1 LISINLLPKTLRK
14 RVEPGWWRLIAI
26 AIPVVVLGVILGLQ
40 LGLNNQISGL
50 TSQRDQLDTEV
61 KALQKYVDG
70 NTALIAQQK
79 ELEVTTAIKAQ
90 LDQARVKWS
99 EQIGTFVR
107 KIPASTT
114 RPNSPAVSLKS
125 LTVKHLNP
133 AESQSKAATGAYD
146 KKIISTEFTLTGEA
160 ESYADITKYITA
172 FEQDPK
178 FGIEFGGS
186 TRSATTTAS
195 GEGGSTNSGGT
206 ETARYSFNATVG
218 VVSDTPIAPPATTP
232 GTTTPATTPGTTPGA
247 TQPAPTGGSNA
258 R

>member
-50 TSQRDQLDTEV
+50 TAQRDQLDTEV
-61 KALQKYVDG
+61 KALQRFVDG

-90 LDQARVKWS
+90 LEQSRVKWS
-99 EQIGTFVR
+99 QQLDTFVR

-114 RPNSPAVSLKS
+114 HPNVPAVSLKS
-125 LTVKHLNP
+125 LTVKHLSP
-133 AESQSKAATGAYD
+133 VESQNKATTGAYD
-146 KKIISTEFTLTGEA
+146 KKPISTEFTLSGEA
-160 ESYADITKYITA
+160 ESYADITKYITV

-186 TRSATTTAS
+186 SRSVTTNVQ
-195 GEGGSTNSGGT
+195 GGP
-206 ETARYSFNATVG
+206 ETARYSFTATVG
-218 VVSDTPIAPPATTP
+218 VVSDTPIAPAVTPTTP
-232 GTTTPATTPGTTPGA
+232 GTTTPGA
-247 TQPAPTGGSNA
+247 TQPAPATGGSNA

>member
-40 LGLNNQISGL
+40 LGLNNQIAGL
-50 TSQRDQLDTEV
+50 TAQRDQLKTETD
-61 KALQKYVDG
+61 ALQKYVDG

-90 LDQARVKWS
+90 LEQARVKWS
-99 EQIGTFVR
+99 EQLTTFVK

-114 RPNSPAVSLKS
+114 HPNVPAVSLKS
-125 LTVKHLNP
+125 LTVKHLTP

-146 KKIISTEFTLTGEA
+146 KKPISTEFTLSGEA
-160 ESYADITKYITA
+160 ETLPDITKYITA
-172 FEQDPK
+172 FEEDPK

-186 TRSATTTAS
+186 SRTTTTVNNGAN
-195 GEGGSTNSGGT
+195 GAGQKEST
-206 ETARYSFNATVG
+206 RYSFTATVG
-218 VVSDTPIAPPATTP
+218 VVSDTPVAVPTP
-232 GTTTPATTPGTTPGA
+232 TTPGA
-247 TQPAPTGGSNA
+247 TPTTPGATTPAPATGGSNA

>member
-1 LISINLLPKTLRK
+1 MISINLLPKTLRK

-61 KALQKYVDG
+61 KALQRYVDG
-70 NTALIAQQK
+70 NAALIAQQK

-90 LDQARVKWS
+90 LEQARVKWS
-99 EQIGTFVR
+99 EQLGTFVR

-114 RPNSPAVSLKS
+114 RPNIPAVSLKS
-125 LTVKHLNP
+125 LTVKHLTP
-133 AESQSKAATGAYD
+133 AESQTKAATGAYD
-146 KKIISTEFTLTGEA
+146 KKPISTEFTLTGEA

-172 FEQDPK
+172 FENDPK
-178 FGIEFGGS
+178 FGIEFTGS
-186 TRSATTTAS
+186 TRSATTTTS
-195 GEGGSTNSGGT
+195 GEFGSANPSGT
-206 ETARYSFNATVG
+206 ESVRYSFNATVG
-218 VVSDTPIAPPATTP
+218 VVSDTPVTPTATPT
-232 GTTTPATTPGTTPGA
+232 TTTPAPASSFQNPTPPGGT
-247 TQPAPTGGSNA
+247 NA

>member
-1 LISINLLPKTLRK
+1 MISINLLPKTLRK

-61 KALQKYVDG
+61 KALQRFVDG

-90 LDQARVKWS
+90 LEQARVKWS
-99 EQIGTFVR
+99 QQLDTFVR
-107 KIPASTT
+107 KIPSSITH
-114 RPNSPAVSLKS
+114 PNIPAVSLKS
-125 LTVKHLNP
+125 LTVKHLSP
-133 AESQSKAATGAYD
+133 TESQSKAATGAYD
-146 KKIISTEFTLTGEA
+146 KKSISTEFTLNGEA

-172 FEQDPK
+172 FEEDPR

-186 TRSATTTAS
+186 TRSAVAA
-195 GEGGSTNSGGT
+195 NAGGT
-206 ETARYSFNATVG
+206 ESARYSFSATVG
-218 VVSDTPIAPPATTP
+218 VVSDTPAVPSTPTTTP
-232 GTTTPATTPGTTPGA
+232 GTTTTTTPRA
-247 TQPAPTGGSNA
+247 TQPAPPAGGANA

>member
-50 TSQRDQLDTEV
+50 TAQRDQLDTEV
-61 KALQKYVDG
+61 KALQRFVDG

-79 ELEVTTAIKAQ
+79 ELEVTTAIKTQ
-90 LDQARVKWS
+90 LEQARVKWS
-99 EQIGTFVR
+99 QQLDTFVR

-114 RPNSPAVSLKS
+114 HPNVPAVSLKS
-125 LTVKHLNP
+125 LSVKHLTP
-133 AESQSKAATGAYD
+133 ADSQSKAATGAYD
-146 KKIISTEFTLTGEA
+146 KKPILTEFTLSGEA
-160 ESYADITKYITA
+160 ESYADITRYINV

-186 TRSATTTAS
+186 SRSSTTT
-195 GEGGSTNSGGT
+195 TSGGP
-206 ETARYSFNATVG
+206 ETARYSFTATVG
-218 VVSDTPIAPPATTP
+218 VVNDTPIAPPAITPTTPGATP
-232 GTTTPATTPGTTPGA
+232 GTTTTPT
-247 TQPAPTGGSNA
+247 TGGSNG

>member
-26 AIPVVVLGVILGLQ
+26 AIPVVVLGVIFGLQ

-50 TSQRDQLDTEV
+50 NAQRDQLKTETD
-61 KALQKYVDG
+61 ALQKYVDG

-90 LDQARVKWS
+90 LEQARVKWS

-107 KIPASTT
+107 KIPASIT
-114 RPNSPAVSLKS
+114 RPTVPAVSLKS
-125 LTVKHLNP
+125 LTVKHLSP
-133 AESQSKAATGAYD
+133 ADSQAKAATGAYD
-146 KKIISTEFTLTGEA
+146 KKPVSTEFTLSGEA
-160 ESYADITKYITA
+160 ESYADITKYITS
-172 FEQDPK
+172 FEEDPK

-186 TRSATTTAS
+186 SRSVTTTSA
-195 GEGGSTNSGGT
+195 GAP

-218 VVSDTPIAPPATTP
+218 VVSDTPTVVPPTTTP
-232 GTTTPATTPGTTPGA
+232 GATPTTTPGA
-247 TQPAPTGGSNA
+247 TQPAPPAGGSNA

>member
-50 TSQRDQLDTEV
+50 TAQRDQLDTEV
-61 KALQKYVDG
+61 RALQRFVDG

-90 LDQARVKWS
+90 LEQARVKWS
-99 EQIGTFVR
+99 EQLSTFVK
-107 KIPASTT
+107 KIPASIT
-114 RPNSPAVSLKS
+114 RPNVPAVSLKS
-125 LTVKHLNP
+125 LSVKHLNP

-146 KKIISTEFTLTGEA
+146 KKSISTEFTLTGEA
-160 ESYADITKYITA
+160 ESYADITKYISV

-186 TRSATTTAS
+186 SRSAITSNA
-195 GEGGSTNSGGT
+195 GGL
-206 ETARYSFNATVG
+206 ETARYSFTATIG
-218 VVSDTPIAPPATTP
+218 VVSDTPI
-232 GTTTPATTPGTTPGA
+232 TPAISPTTPGA
-247 TQPAPTGGSNA
+247 TPGTTQPVPTTGGSNA

>member
-50 TSQRDQLDTEV
+50 TAQRDQLDTEV
-61 KALQKYVDG
+61 RALQRFVDG

-90 LDQARVKWS
+90 LEQARVKWS
-99 EQIGTFVR
+99 DQLSTFVK
-107 KIPASTT
+107 KIPASIT

-125 LTVKHLNP
+125 LSVKHLNP

-146 KKIISTEFTLTGEA
+146 KKSVSTEFTLTGEA
-160 ESYADITKYITA
+160 ESYADITKYISV

-186 TRSATTTAS
+186 SRSATTS
-195 GEGGSTNSGGT
+195 IPGGT
-206 ETARYSFNATVG
+206 ESARYSFTATVG
-218 VVSDTPIAPPATTP
+218 VVSDTLITPEVTPNTSGTNPNTP
-232 GTTTPATTPGTTPGA
+232 GTT
-247 TQPAPTGGSNA
+247 QPAPTTGGSNA

>member
-50 TSQRDQLDTEV
+50 NAQRDQLDTEV
-61 KALQKYVDG
+61 KALQRFVDG

-90 LDQARVKWS
+90 LEQSRVRWSDQLS
-99 EQIGTFVR
+99 TFVK
-107 KIPASTT
+107 KIPASIT

-125 LTVKHLNP
+125 LSVKQLTP
-133 AESQSKAATGAYD
+133 AEAQTKAASGAYD
-146 KKIISTEFTLTGEA
+146 KKPITTEFALTGEA
-160 ESYADITKYITA
+160 ESYADIQKYITV
-172 FEQDPK
+172 FESDPK
-178 FGIEFGGS
+178 FGIEFTGS
-186 TRSATTTAS
+186 TRSDVIAS
-195 GEGGSTNSGGT
+195 QGAAKST
-206 ETARYSFNATVG
+206 RYSFNATVG
-218 VVSDTPIAPPATTP
+218 VVSDTPLAAPP
-232 GTTTPATTPGTTPGA
+232 TTTPATPPTGSFQNPTPTTPA
-247 TQPAPTGGSNA
+247 GGSNA

>member
-61 KALQKYVDG
+61 KALQRFVDG

-90 LDQARVKWS
+90 LEQARVKWS
-99 EQIGTFVR
+99 EQLGTFVK
-107 KIPASTT
+107 KIPTSTT
-114 RPNSPAVSLKS
+114 HPTVPAVSLKS
-125 LTVKHLNP
+125 LTMKHLSP
-133 AESQSKAATGAYD
+133 TESQAKAATGAYD
-146 KKIISTEFTLTGEA
+146 KKPVSTEFTLTGEA
-160 ESYADITKYITA
+160 ESYADITKYITV
-172 FEQDPK
+172 FEEDPK

-186 TRSATTTAS
+186 TRSTTNV
-195 GEGGSTNSGGT
+195 GGNGT
-206 ETARYSFNATVG
+206 EQKETTRYSFTATVG
-218 VVSDTPIAPPATTP
+218 VVSDTPIVP
-232 GTTTPATTPGTTPGA
+232 TPATTPTA
-247 TQPAPTGGSNA
+247 PAPTGSFQNPTPAPAGGSNA

>member
-26 AIPVVVLGVILGLQ
+26 AIPVVVLGMVLGLQ

-50 TSQRDQLDTEV
+50 TAQRDQLDTEV

-90 LDQARVKWS
+90 LEQARVRWS
-99 EQIGTFVR
+99 EQLTAFVK
-107 KIPASTT
+107 KIPASTLH
-114 RPNSPAVSLKS
+114 PNIPAVSLKT
-125 LTVKHLNP
+125 LAVKHLTP
-133 AESQSKAATGAYD
+133 AESQAKAATGAYD
-146 KKIISTEFTLTGEA
+146 KKPITTEFTLSGEA
-160 ESYADITKYITA
+160 ETLPDITKYITA
-172 FEQDPK
+172 FEEDPK

-186 TRSATTTAS
+186 SRTTTANNS
-195 GEGGSTNSGGT
+195 EGSAQREQNVTT
-206 ETARYSFNATVG
+206 KYSFTATVG
-218 VVSDTPIAPPATTP
+218 VVGDTPAVVEPAPTTPGATPATP
-232 GTTTPATTPGTTPGA
+232 GTTTTTPA
-247 TQPAPTGGSNA
+247 PAATGGSSA